1 MRSYL
6 TLVAYMM
13 IIYVANGV
21 GIILTTY
28 FSTYF
33 FEFSE
38 REMGGLPIAA
48 GISGLVCF
56 VVAPWL
62 GQKIDK
68 KWTVVLSTLVFG
80 LFFCLPFFLK
90 LVGFYPANISTY
102 SLPLYLILLLIAYTF
117 LWVSFSLCNSMMA
130 DVIDEYEL
138 LTKKRNEG
146 FFFSTLS
153 FAYKCTVGLGSLIG
167 GVLLDMIQFPKQ
179 VSVDEVPFEAIQGL
193 GYIGGPILFVFYMV
207 SLLFILKYPIDKARY
222 KSIRSQIAS

>member
-1 MRSYL
+1 
-6 TLVAYMM
+6 
-13 IIYVANGV
+13 
-21 GIILTTY
+21 
-28 FSTYF
+28 
-33 FEFSE
+33 
-38 REMGGLPIAA
+38 
-48 GISGLVCF
+48 
-56 VVAPWL
+56 
-62 GQKIDK
+62 
-68 KWTVVLSTLVFG
+68 
-80 LFFCLPFFLK
+80 
-90 LVGFYPANISTY
+90 
-102 SLPLYLILLLIAYTF
+102 
-117 LWVSFSLCNSMMA
+117 MMA

-193 GYIGGPILFVFYMV
+193 SYIGGPILFVFYMV